1 MKITAISS
9 FPLRY
14 PEPHDSNKPRYV
26 TLVRVDTDAGISG
39 WGECI
44 SQWPEAALAV
54 PVVVEHGF
62 APLLKGENPLD
73 VERLWQ
79 TMRGHSFWYGNG
91 GIATFAISA
100 IDMALWDIKGKELN
114 VPVYE
119 LLGGKRMDRMRACA
133 SVIFDTVNV
142 DATAREFADYKQ
154 RGYTAMKGGWGK
166 SPETAFGRDPGRDL
180 TLVRALREAVGED
193 ADLIVDVGTH
203 VRWTVNHAIQ
213 MAHAFEP
220 FNLYWIEEPLA
231 PEDVAGYRRLRAA
244 TATPIA
250 TGEKEW
256 TVRAFRDLVQSGGV
270 DIIMPDPGKAEGLTG
285 MKQAVDYA
293 AQHDVR
299 FTPHSWSSAINTA
312 AAAHVFASS
321 PNGVVFE
328 LKPEPSPMQHELV
341 DEPLQQRD
349 GYIAVPERPGLGV
362 TVDESV
368 VERYRFT
375 G

>member
-1 MKITAISS
+1 
-9 FPLRY
+9 
-14 PEPHDSNKPRYV
+14 
-26 TLVRVDTDAGISG
+26 
-39 WGECI
+39 
-44 SQWPEAALAV
+44 
-54 PVVVEHGF
+54 
-62 APLLKGENPLD
+62 
-73 VERLWQ
+73 
-79 TMRGHSFWYGNG
+79 MRAHSFWYGNG

-100 IDMALWDIKGKELN
+100 IDMALWDVAGKERG
-114 VPVYE
+114 VPVHA
-119 LLGGKRMDRMRACA
+119 LLGGKRMDRMRACS

-142 DATAREFADYKQ
+142 DATAREFAGYRA

-166 SPETAFGRDPGRDL
+166 SPETAFGLDARRDL
-180 TLVRALREAVGED
+180 ALVRALREAVGED

-203 VRWTVNHAIQ
+203 VRWTVNHAIR
-213 MAHAFEP
+213 MARAFEP
-220 FNLYWIEEPLA
+220 FNLSWIEEPLA
-231 PEDVAGYRRLRAA
+231 PDDLDGYRRLRAT

-256 TVRAFRDLVQSGGV
+256 TVGAFRALVQSGGV
-270 DIIMPDPGKAEGLTG
+270 DIVMPDPGKAEGITG
-285 MKQAVDYA
+285 MKQIVDYA
-293 AQHDVR
+293 AQHNLR

-341 DEPLQQRD
+341 DEPLVQHD
-349 GYIAVPERPGLGV
+349 GYVPVPDRPGLGV
-362 TVDESV
+362 TVNESV